1 MGCLKE
7 KIKEYVDLRKK
18 TLKEE
23 FSSLKEDVSL
33 GILSVNQDIAGQSYV
48 KSKMDLARELGVAT
62 KVISY
67 DSTGFFGIR
76 NDLEKLSKECSGVIL
91 QLPCLKDY
99 PDQDAQLL
107 EAIPENKDVD
117 RLTLKA
123 KGRLIANS
131 WTEGPATAEG
141 IFNFLCYVDGS
152 TWDKTGK
159 VAVVIGRGQLV
170 GDPVARILRD
180 RENMTVIHCH
190 SKTSKE
196 DLNKFLSMADVVVV
210 AANTYLGEAKDF
222 TFKPNSYIFDC
233 GLFGEKGNRYGCI
246 SNYPDN
252 INWTP
257 PIGGVGKLTTIS
269 LFATLYRLMVS

>member
-18 TLKEE
+18 DLKEK
-23 FSSLKEDVSL
+23 FSSLKEDASL

-48 KSKMDLARELGVAT
+48 KSKMDLARELGVIT
-62 KVISY
+62 KVVSY

-91 QLPCLKDY
+91 QLPCLDS
-99 PDQDAQLL
+99 DQDAQLL
-107 EAIPENKDVD
+107 KAIPENKDVD
-117 RLTLKA
+117 RLTPEA
-123 KGRLIANS
+123 KGRLITNS
-131 WTEGPATAEG
+131 WSEGPATAEG
-141 IFNFLCYVDGS
+141 IFDFLTYLEDYS
-152 TWDKTGK
+152 WNKSDK

-170 GDPVARILRD
+170 GDPIARILRD
-180 RENMTVIHCH
+180 RENMTIIHCH
-190 SKTSKE
+190 SKTSRE
-196 DLNKFLSMADVVVV
+196 NLNKFLAMADVVVV
-210 AANTYLGEAKDF
+210 AANTYLGEAKEF

-252 INWTP
+252 VNWTP

-269 LFATLYRLMVS
+269 LFATLYRLMIL

>member
-18 TLKEE
+18 SLKES

-48 KSKMDLARELGVAT
+48 KSKMDLARELGVIT
-62 KVISY
+62 KVVSY

-91 QLPCLKDY
+91 QLPCLDS
-99 PDQDAQLL
+99 DQDAQLL
-107 EAIPENKDVD
+107 KAIPENKDVD

-131 WTEGPATAEG
+131 WSEGPATAEG
-141 IFNFLCYVDGS
+141 IFNFLAYIDNSC
-152 TWDKTGK
+152 WNKEGK

-170 GDPVARILRD
+170 GDPVARMLRD
-180 RENMTVIHCH
+180 RENMTVVHCH
-190 SKTSKE
+190 SKTSRE
-196 DLNKFLSMADVVVV
+196 NLNKFLAMADIVVV
-210 AANTYLGEAKDF
+210 AANTYLGEAKEF

-252 INWTP
+252 VNWTP
-257 PIGGVGKLTTIS
+257 PIGGVGKLTTIN
-269 LFATLYRLMVS
+269 LFTTLYRLMV